1 MVMFYR
7 TNNKPIKDAGV
18 TMSLLTPLYTVYEWY
33 LSRNLRQE
41 NMPRHV
47 ALIMDGNRRYSKIQG
62 DMNSIEGH
70 KRGVS
75 TLEKVLDWCIDL
87 GIEIV
92 TVYAF
97 SIENFKRS
105 PEEVKGLMEL
115 FKHNFETI
123 GQNKRIHQNN
133 VKLRAVGKLELL
145 PDDVREAIRKA
156 EESTSKYNKRQVN
169 IAIGYDGRLEIVDAI
184 KKIANQVKDGKL
196 DPDEIDENIVNENL
210 YTAGLVD
217 PNLII
222 RTSGEERLSGFL
234 LWQSSYSE
242 LYFCDS
248 LWPQLRKVD
257 FLRAIRDYQNRE
269 RRFGV

>member
-1 MVMFYR
+1 
-7 TNNKPIKDAGV
+7 
-18 TMSLLTPLYTVYEWY
+18 MSPLKPLYALYEWY
-33 LSRNLRQE
+33 ISRNLRSE

-47 ALIMDGNRRYSKIQG
+47 AIIMDGNRRFSRIQG
-62 DMNSIEGH
+62 DMDPIEGH

-75 TLEKVLDWCIDL
+75 TLEKVLDWCVDL

-92 TVYAF
+92 TIYAF
-97 SIENFKRS
+97 SIENFNR
-105 PEEVKGLMEL
+105 PPQEVEGLMQL

-123 GQNKRIHQNN
+123 AQNKRIHRNE
-133 VKLRAVGKLELL
+133 VKLKAVGKLELL
-145 PDDVREAIRKA
+145 PEDVREAIRTA

-169 IAIGYDGRLEIVDAI
+169 IAIGYDGRLEIVDAL
-184 KKIANQVKDGKL
+184 KKLAYQVKEGKI
-196 DPDEIDENIVNENL
+196 DPDEIDETMVNENL
-210 YTAGLVD
+210 YTAGLAD

-257 FLRAIRDYQNRE
+257 FLRALRDYQQRE
-269 RRFGV
+269 RRFGI

>member
-1 MVMFYR
+1 
-7 TNNKPIKDAGV
+7 
-18 TMSLLTPLYTVYEWY
+18 MSLLKPLYTVYEWY
-33 LSRNLRQE
+33 ISRNLRPE

-62 DMNSIEGH
+62 NMNSIEGH
-70 KRGVS
+70 KRGVN

-97 SIENFKRS
+97 SIENFKRP
-105 PEEVKGLMEL
+105 PEEVEGLMKL
-115 FKHNFETI
+115 FKYNFESI
-123 GQNKRIHQNN
+123 AQNKRIHKNE
-133 VKLRAVGKLELL
+133 VKLKAVGKLELL
-145 PDDVREAIRKA
+145 PDDVREAIRVA

-169 IAIGYDGRLEIVDAI
+169 IAIGYDGRLEIVDAMQ
-184 KKIANQVKDGKL
+184 KIADQVKDGKL
-196 DPDEIDENIVNENL
+196 DPDDIDEKVIDENL
-210 YTAGLVD
+210 YTAGLAD

-257 FLRAIRDYQNRE
+257 FLRALRDYQQRE